1 MQVNNF
7 IYKTNLVPNK
17 LCKDLIKQI
26 NKREWTKH
34 EWYNTKQNSF
44 HSEKQKE
51 LDVQSITQEMQQ
63 TMTPYMIKAYMEYN
77 KKFSDLGN
85 FRLDNIA
92 TKFSPIRFN
101 KYKKGT
107 LMRKHYDHIHSL
119 FDGTHKGIPV
129 ISFIGIL
136 NENYSGGELIINSKK
151 MDCKTGDIV
160 IFPSCFLYP
169 HEVKEVKKGTRYSFV
184 SWGF

>member
-1 MQVNNF
+1 MKVNDY
-7 IYKTNLVPNK
+7 IYKANVVPK
-17 LCKDLIKQI
+17 QICKDLIKQI
-26 NKREWTKH
+26 NKKEWQKH
-34 EWYNTKQNSF
+34 NWYDNENNSF
-44 HSEKQKE
+44 HSEKKKE
-51 LDVQSITQEMQQ
+51 LDVQPINQEMQNI
-63 TMTPYMIKAYMEYN
+63 MTPYIVKSYTEYN
-77 KKFSDLGN
+77 NKFSNLKDS
-85 FRLDNIA
+85 RLDNLA
-92 TKFSPIRFN
+92 TKFSPVRFN

-119 FDGTHKGIPV
+119 FDGNHKGIPV

-136 NENYSGGELIINSKK
+136 NEDYSGGELIINGKK
-151 MDCKTGDIV
+151 MDCKTGDII